1 MDFVVLY
8 SQLGTLIPL
17 PSPQQ
22 PVSAFF
28 LLYTFVK
35 FIIPNRHLIKVDF
48 IGYWLK
54 DSRFSLKTP
63 VNFYFQFQAFFTVY
77 FVLVNVF

>member
-35 FIIPNRHLIKVDF
+35 FIILNNLIKVDF

-54 DSRFSLKTP
+54 DIRFSLKVP